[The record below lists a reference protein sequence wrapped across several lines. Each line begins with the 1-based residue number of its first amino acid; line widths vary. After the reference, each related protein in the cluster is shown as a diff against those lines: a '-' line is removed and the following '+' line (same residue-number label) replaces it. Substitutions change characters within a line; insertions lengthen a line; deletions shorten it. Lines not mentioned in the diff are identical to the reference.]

1 VADGARPVNPALMAA
16 LAAAAVA
23 LSVAAVVVAF
33 TSPFTDDRGLVAL
46 VHASLIATPVG
57 VGLYALRR
65 DPGSRFARLL
75 VAAGFLWSPSLL
87 AASGNSVLYSIGRI
101 DIWLVQLSVVVMA
114 LAFPS
119 GWLSGRA
126 ERWLAVA
133 ACAAVVVFYLPL
145 VLLSQDYPSPG
156 PWSACTRDCPANAFA
171 LTSTQPHLVDVI
183 EPIRESAA
191 GLIYLGVALTLG
203 LRIAAA
209 SRLMRRTLVPVLT
222 GAIVV
227 MVGNSA
233 FLVSRQIDRWSP
245 TTSTLGFIA
254 LLAVPALVFGLF
266 VGLLRWRLV
275 ASDALRQLVARFGG
289 SAGGFHMRD
298 VIADTIRDPS
308 LSIAY
313 WAGEPG
319 RWVDESGEPVVLPD
333 ADRERSVTEVA
344 AGGRPLAALV
354 HDAAHVGE
362 PAVREVAGGFALMA
376 LENQRLDAELHL
388 SLRELQESRARMLH
402 AVDEERQRIESDL
415 HDGAQQRLVALRVAL
430 QVAAETAASN
440 PRRTTELLD
449 KLGTDV
455 EQILDEVRALA
466 RGVYPPLLADH
477 GIGTALQAAADEG
490 PLRTRVRYGGL
501 GRYSQRIESAVYF
514 CCLEA
519 LQNAAKHA
527 EADLAVV
534 TLTESEE
541 LHFEVSDD
549 GHGFEVPT
557 EGGAGLQNMRDR
569 IAALG
574 GRLTIESA
582 PGQGTRVSGTVPIGM
597 ARLTPDVEL
606 LFRRATDALD
616 DSFAIIRALRDSNG
630 AVIDFVVEHVNDAAC
645 RSTGRRREAQVGRT
659 LGSMDP
665 EYLRSEL
672 FDWHLHAL
680 EAGGPS
686 ALDDVVY
693 ERTETG
699 RRLREAYEVRAA
711 PVGAGRLAV
720 SWHDIT
726 EHTRAERE
734 LSPSGEA
741 HDALELSELRF
752 RAAVSG
758 APMVLFAMDR
768 DLRYTW
774 VFSSQSG
781 IYGHKGP
788 LGKTD
793 EELFGT
799 DVGRTL
805 TRVNREAL
813 AGQPV
818 AREVELDLPDG
829 PGSFELTVQPLRDES
844 GQVIGV
850 AGVAYE
856 LAPDGRNWRPREA
869 RRWGLPVRG

>member
-1 VADGARPVNPALMAA
+1 VNPALMAA
-16 LAAAAVA
+16 LGVAAAA
-23 LSVAAVVVAF
+23 LSAAAVVVAF
-33 TSPFTDDRGLVAL
+33 TSPFTDERGLVAL
-46 VHASLIATPVG
+46 VHASLIAVPVG

-65 DPGSRFARLL
+65 DPASRFARLL
-75 VAAGFLWSPSLL
+75 IAAGFLWSPSLL
-87 AASGNSVLYSIGRI
+87 AASGNDVLYSIGRI
-101 DIWLVQLSVVVMA
+101 DVWLVQLSVVVMA

-126 ERWLAVA
+126 ERGLAIA
-133 ACAAVVVFYLPL
+133 ACAVVLVFYLPL
-145 VLLSQDYPSPG
+145 VLLSQNYPSPG
-156 PWSACTRDCPANAFA
+156 PWSACTHDCPPNAFA
-171 LTSTQPHLVDVI
+171 LTSTQPRVVDSVI
-183 EPIRESAA
+183 EPVRESAA

-203 LRIAAA
+203 LRIAGA

-227 MVGNSA
+227 MVATAA
-233 FLVSRQIDRWSP
+233 FLVSRRIDPWSS

-275 ASDALRQLVARFGG
+275 ASDALRQLVSRFGG
-289 SAGGFHMRD
+289 PAGGFHMRD
-298 VIADTIRDPS
+298 VIADAIRDPS

-319 RWVDESGEPVVLPD
+319 RWVDESGEPVALPD
-333 ADRERSVTEVA
+333 ADHERLVTEIA

-388 SLRELQESRARMLH
+388 SLRELQESRARMLN
-402 AVDEERQRIESDL
+402 AVDEERQRIERDL

-430 QVAAETAASN
+430 QLAAETAISN

-477 GIGTALQAAADEG
+477 GIGPALQAAANEG
-490 PLRTRVRYGGL
+490 PLRTRVHYGGL

-527 EADLAVV
+527 EAESAVV
-534 TLTESEE
+534 ALAETEE
-541 LHFEVSDD
+541 LHFQVSDD
-549 GHGFEVPT
+549 GHGFEVPR
-557 EGGAGLQNMRDR
+557 EGGAGLENMRDR

-582 PGQGTRVSGTVPIGM
+582 PGRGTRVRGTVPIGM

-630 AVIDFVVEHVNDAAC
+630 GVIDFVVEHVNDAAC
-645 RSTGRRREAQVGRT
+645 RSTGRKREAQVGRT

-680 EAGGPS
+680 EAGRPS
-686 ALDDVVY
+686 ALDEVVY

-699 RRLREAYEVRAA
+699 RRLREASEVRAA

-720 SWHDIT
+720 SWKDIT
-726 EHTRAERE
+726 EHDRAERE
-734 LSPSGEA
+734 LSPRGEA
-741 HDALELSELRF
+741 HDALERSELRF

-758 APMVLFAMDR
+758 APMVLFTMDR

-781 IYGHKGP
+781 IYGEEGP

-793 EELFGT
+793 EELFGPE
-799 DVGRTL
+799 VGRTL
-805 TRVNREAL
+805 SRINREAL

-818 AREVELDLPDG
+818 VREVQLGLPDG
-829 PGSFELTVQPLRDES
+829 PASFELTVQPLPDES
-844 GQVIGV
+844 GKVIGV
-850 AGVAYE
+850 AGAAYE
-856 LAPDGRNWRPREA
+856 LAPDGGGGRPRGA